1 MHQGR
6 DRHDSLR
13 RQGNG
18 ASEAQSPAFIRLT
31 PIGRATDLI
40 LQTAV
45 CELSVRARRSL
56 IAHWKVRIFFN
67 NFDPQYAC
75 LAML

>member
-1 MHQGR
+1 M
-6 DRHDSLR
+6 
-13 RQGNG
+13 
-18 ASEAQSPAFIRLT
+18 